1 MSNVLDHVHSRLH
14 SIQYLL
20 QYFPY
25 FSYKLY
31 LNTVYK
37 YSITILP
44 YMLPVLLYPKDG
56 KNTCILA
63 LPYGVFYHIMTLIL
77 LIYDKVMY

>member
-1 MSNVLDHVHSRLH
+1 MAHVLDHVHTRIH

-20 QYFPY
+20 QFSPY

-31 LNTVYK
+31 LNTVYR
-37 YSITILP
+37 YSITIYL

-56 KNTCILA
+56 KKYMYFSSSVWGF
-63 LPYGVFYHIMTLIL
+63 LPYNNT
-77 LIYDKVMY
+77 

>member
-1 MSNVLDHVHSRLH
+1 MSHVFDHVHTCIH

-20 QYFPY
+20 QFLP
-25 FSYKLY
+25 FLSYKLY

-37 YSITILP
+37 YSITILL

-56 KNTCILA
+56 KNTCISA
-63 LPYGVFYHIMTLIL
+63 LLYGGFYHINTLIC
-77 LIYDKVMY
+77 DKLMY

>member
-1 MSNVLDHVHSRLH
+1 MSHVLDHVYTRIH

-20 QYFPY
+20 QFSPY

-31 LNTVYK
+31 LKTVYK
-37 YSITILP
+37 YSITIAL
-44 YMLPVLLYPKDG
+44 YMLPVLSYPKDG

-63 LPYGVFYHIMTLIL
+63 LPYGVFYHINTLSL
-77 LIYDKVMY
+77 LICDKVMY

>member
-1 MSNVLDHVHSRLH
+1 MSHVLDYVLTRIH

-20 QYFPY
+20 QFSPY

-37 YSITILP
+37 YSITILL
-44 YMLPVLLYPKDG
+44 YMLPILYYPKDG
-56 KNTCILA
+56 KNTCI
-63 LPYGVFYHIMTLIL
+63 
-77 LIYDKVMY
+77 

>member
-1 MSNVLDHVHSRLH
+1 MSHVFDHVHTHIH

-20 QYFPY
+20 QFSPY

-37 YSITILP
+37 YSITILL
-44 YMLPVLLYPKDG
+44 YMLPILYYPKDG
-56 KNTCILA
+56 EIHVFKLFHM
-63 LPYGVFYHIMTLIL
+63 GFFYHINTLSL
-77 LIYDKVMY
+77 LI

>member
-1 MSNVLDHVHSRLH
+1 MSHVFDHVHTRIH

-20 QYFPY
+20 QFSPY

-37 YSITILP
+37 YSITIP
-44 YMLPVLLYPKDG
+44 IYMLPILYYLKMVKIHVFKVFRMG
-56 KNTCILA
+56 F
-63 LPYGVFYHIMTLIL
+63 FYHINTL
-77 LIYDKVMY
+77 

>member
-1 MSNVLDHVHSRLH
+1 MAHVLDHVHTHIH

-20 QYFPY
+20 QFPPY
-25 FSYKLY
+25 FYHKLY

-37 YSITILP
+37 YSITIYL
-44 YMLPVLLYPKDG
+44 YMLPVFLYPKDG

-63 LPYGVFYHIMTLIL
+63 LPYGVFYHIITLSL
-77 LIYDKVMY
+77 LICDK

>member
-1 MSNVLDHVHSRLH
+1 MAHVLDHVHTHIH

-20 QYFPY
+20 QFSLY

-37 YSITILP
+37 SSITILS
-44 YMLPVLLYPKDG
+44 LHV
-56 KNTCILA
+56 TSILT
-63 LPYGVFYHIMTLIL
+63 P
-77 LIYDKVMY
+77 